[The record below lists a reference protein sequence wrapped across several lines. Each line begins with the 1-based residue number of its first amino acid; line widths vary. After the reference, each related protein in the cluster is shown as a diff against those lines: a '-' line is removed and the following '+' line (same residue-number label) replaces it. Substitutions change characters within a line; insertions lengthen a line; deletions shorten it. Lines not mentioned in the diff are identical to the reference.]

1 MAVRPQQPCGNEANI
16 AKLTGAQVAWEA
28 ANQAFQTSAAWP
40 TRKEYPVDRMFR
52 DARIGKNIPVAEEL
66 SAHTSAPRCSAC
78 PKLLS
83 RLPCKPR
90 GKTIGQI
97 WASTREWSMSVYAS
111 TVVNTSADKVWSY
124 LRDFGNLAEW
134 LPGMTS
140 CVIEEGDGHPA
151 GGRAQDGGTGRDL
164 QGAAARPR
172 RRLPLRD
179 LRDPGVPLPVTN
191 YRATYRISP
200 VTDSGQ
206 AFIEWSATYEADDK
220 AKLDKVLT
228 RGVFEPGLASL
239 NKRFQDGLS

>member
-1 MAVRPQQPCGNEANI
+1 
-16 AKLTGAQVAWEA
+16 
-28 ANQAFQTSAAWP
+28 
-40 TRKEYPVDRMFR
+40 
-52 DARIGKNIPVAEEL
+52 
-66 SAHTSAPRCSAC
+66 
-78 PKLLS
+78 
-83 RLPCKPR
+83 
-90 GKTIGQI
+90 
-97 WASTREWSMSVYAS
+97 MSVYAS

-140 CVIEEGDGHPA
+140 CVIEEGVATQPGA
-151 GGRAQDGGTGRDL
+151 VRRMEGQGGIFRERLLALDDE
-164 QGAAARPR
+164 ARSATYEI
-172 RRLPLRD
+172 LEC
-179 LRDPGVPLPVTN
+179 PLPVTN

-220 AKLDKVLT
+220 AKLDKIFT